1 MLLASI
7 PRERL
12 NSYTLSRRAQN
23 SIALLIVLAFFL
35 FNALSVQ
42 GLDWTYDEPV
52 HYWYGRNILKGN
64 STRFDDS
71 KMPVSAWN
79 ALPARIANVLP
90 DSHLK
95 TFLKQLITARL
106 MTTLFSMAVAF
117 MVFHWSRELYGWIP
131 SLFSLSLYVLDP
143 NIIAHSQ
150 LITTDIYVT
159 GMVLFSSYWLRR
171 FANSRK
177 WQDGIWVLMMLG
189 LAQVTKYTAI
199 SLYGLFAIALLVHD
213 WLPLKKTFETKD
225 WLGIRLW
232 IWRYVKYMFAV
243 IAVSIAII
251 NAGFLFN
258 RSFTSFDNYSFR
270 SDLFRSIQSKI
281 SFTVPVPYPY
291 LEGLDWVIQRE
302 RTNTGFGRI
311 YLMGETRFARG
322 FPGYYVIA
330 SLLKV
335 PIATQ
340 VILLLAFAMY
350 IMDRQRWG
358 KFLQNEWFLL
368 WPVLFYTI
376 YFNFFYRAQMGIRFY
391 LVIFPLIYV
400 FTAGL
405 FIHWRDFGRRQKMAV
420 LALGVYL
427 MASVV
432 SYYPYYLSYFNEI
445 VWDRKTAYKYL
456 ADSNLDW
463 GQDGL
468 ILKHYLA
475 EHPKV
480 REAPEKPELLEET
493 TSYFLEINQ
502 LVGITTE
509 PGTYK
514 WLREN
519 FEPVGTIASSYLL
532 FEITPVQMQDLCER
546 TTYCKQEYDKNI
558 GKEHSNEIHEIW

>member
-12 NSYTLSRRAQN
+12 NSYTLSRQAQN

-52 HYWYGRNILKGN
+52 HYWYGRNILKGD

-79 ALPARIANVLP
+79 ALPAWIANVLP

-159 GMVLFSSYWLRR
+159 GMVLFSSYCLWR

-177 WQDGIWVLMMLG
+177 WQDGIWVLMILG
-189 LAQVTKYTAI
+189 LAQVTKYTAV

-258 RSFTSFDNYSFR
+258 RSFTSFDDYSFR

-311 YLMGETRFARG
+311 YLMGETRFAQG
-322 FPGYYVIA
+322 FPGYYIIA

-340 VILLLAFAMY
+340 IILLLAFATY
-350 IMDRQRWG
+350 IMDRRRWG
-358 KFLQNEWFLL
+358 KFLRNEWLLL

-376 YFNFFYRAQMGIRFY
+376 YLNFFYRAQMGIRFY
-391 LVIFPLIYV
+391 LVIFPLLYV
-400 FTAGL
+400 FAGGL
-405 FIHWRDFGRRQKMAV
+405 FVGWLDFGRKQKIAV

-427 MASVV
+427 MASLI

-468 ILKHYLA
+468 ILKRYLA
-475 EHPKV
+475 EHPYIH
-480 REAPEKPELLEET
+480 EAPEKPELLEET
-493 TSYFLEINQ
+493 AVYFLDVNQ
-502 LVGITTE
+502 LVGVTTD
-509 PGTYK
+509 PGTYE

-532 FEITPVQMQDLCER
+532 FEITPDQMQDLCEH
-546 TTYCKQEYDKNI
+546 TAYCKQEYDKDI
-558 GKEHSNEIHEIW
+558 GKEHGNEIC